1 MDSKFHSSMLLASS
15 GAREQNG
22 SIVVGPELKS
32 LHLHPIQSSSLS
44 NFFDSS
50 NQIRKYL
57 YYTTQIPM
65 HKHFLSITV
74 LLVSVILGKY
84 SILDT

>member
-1 MDSKFHSSMLLASS
+1 MDSKFHSSVLLASS
-15 GAREQNG
+15 VAREQSD
-22 SIVVGPELKS
+22 SIVVGLELKS
-32 LHLHPIQSSSLS
+32 LRLHPVLSSSLS

-65 HKHFLSITV
+65 HKHFPLIIV
-74 LLVSVILGKY
+74 LLVSVILGRY
-84 SILDT
+84 SILDI